1 MITARSVSEVRSEI
15 RAARAAGST
24 IGFVPTMGFLHEGHL
39 ALIDAA
45 RHAGASYIAVSIF
58 VNPTQFGPK
67 EDFSRYPRDE
77 EGDSKKLISRDVD
90 LVFIPTVSEMFG
102 GDRNV
107 EVKVAGVAR
116 PLEGERRPG
125 HFDGVA
131 TVVTQLFNI
140 VRPDLAVFGQKDAQQ
155 CAVVRQLIKQLAIP
169 VQLVIAP
176 TSRESDGL
184 AMSSRNVY
192 LSKEQRELAPMLQRA
207 LRVGRDELLRG
218 GSAPTVEERMREE
231 LGKMH
236 GIEIDYLALV
246 DASTFE
252 TPLSLDRDLVL
263 VGAIRI
269 GQTRLIDNIPVMRH
283 EMPCRSM

>member
-192 LSKEQRELAPMLQRA
+192 LSKEQRELAPMFQRA